1 MTTGLITIGNE
12 ILSGKTLNTNLA
24 WIGAELLRIGFRIHR
39 SMTVMDRPDDI
50 REALADMVRDCDVI
64 LTTGG
69 LGPTKDD
76 ITKKVIADFFG
87 KPMTFSEDVWH
98 QVKERFTKRG
108 IEMPPINRNQAELP
122 EDFVALKNPYGTAP
136 GLLYEH
142 DGKIFVAMPGV
153 PHEMKG
159 LMTNHVLPLLKQRVP
174 DSQYYIETIHTSGIA
189 ESRIAELTD
198 DLILPDE
205 TELAYLPQT
214 GRVSLRV
221 MGKTQEN
228 VNWIKARLEEIL
240 RDYIWGHGDRSPV
253 DEAHELFVEKGLR
266 VAFAESCTGGLIQKL
281 LTDRPGSSAYLVGG
295 VVAYSNEVKEKFLG
309 VSHDTLMAH
318 GAVSEETAIE
328 MARGARKVFNV
339 DCAGAVTGIA
349 GPDGGTE
356 DKPVGLVYIAVACGG
371 EVVVER
377 HRILASRDIVRQ
389 ISADRLLL
397 LMIKCARQTDC
408 VAS

>member
-12 ILSGKTLNTNLA
+12 ILTGKTVNTNLA
-24 WIGAELLRIGFRIHR
+24 WIGAELLRIGLRIHR

-50 REALADMVRDCDVI
+50 REALEEMVRDCDLV

-87 KPMTFSEDVWH
+87 KKMTFSEDVWQ
-98 QVKERFTKRG
+98 QVKERFAKRG
-108 IEMPPINRNQAELP
+108 VEMPAINRNQAELP

-159 LMTNHVLPLLKQRVP
+159 LMTDHVLPMLKARIP
-174 DSQYYIETIHTSGIA
+174 ATEYHIETIHTSGIA

-198 DLILPDE
+198 DLILPE
-205 TELAYLPQT
+205 GTELAYLPQT

-221 MGKTQEN
+221 MGKSRSD
-228 VNWIKARLEEIL
+228 VDGIKTRLEAIL
-240 RDYIWGHGDRSPV
+240 HDFIWGYGDIAPA
-253 DEAHELFVEKGLR
+253 DELHELLMKKGIR

-281 LTDRPGSSAYLVGG
+281 LTDHPGSSKYLVGG
-295 VVAYSNEVKEKFLG
+295 VVAYSNEVKQDILG
-309 VSHDTLMAH
+309 VSSETLEKY

-328 MARGARKVFNV
+328 MAKGARRIFNV
-339 DCAGAVTGIA
+339 DIAGAVTGIA
-349 GPDGGTE
+349 GPDGGTDE
-356 DKPVGLVYIAVACGG
+356 KPVGLVYIAVDNG
-371 EVVVER
+371 EEVFVEK
-377 HRILASRDIVRQ
+377 HRILATREIVRQ
-389 ISADRLLL
+389 ISAERLLL
-397 LMIKCARQTDC
+397 LMIKHTGD
-408 VAS
+408 